1 MVTTTPEPRPAAAP
15 SRSRRVIAIS
25 LAVIAALVAAFFL
38 FANLFAEWLWY
49 SQLGFES
56 VLVTQWVARVV
67 MFVVG
72 FLGMAIPVWGV
83 IQLAYR
89 LRPVYA
95 RLSSQL
101 DRYQEVVE
109 PLRRLAMWGIPIFFG
124 FFAGFAASAQWETT
138 WLWFNGVATA
148 VTDPQFGLDTG
159 FYLFALPFYSAVAGF
174 VSATLLICLLMTAVV
189 AYLYGSVRI
198 GQRELRI
205 SKAARIQLAV
215 IAGLYLL
222 VQAASIW
229 LDRYLT
235 LVEPGDRITG
245 PGYTGVN
252 AVIPGQTIL
261 AIVAVLIAI
270 LFFVTAVIGRWRYPL
285 IGTALL
291 VVSALVVGIGYP
303 WVVNTFQVQPNQFT
317 LEAEYYQR
325 NVDATR
331 EAYGVADLEKTEFTA
346 ETDAEAGQ
354 LRQDADTTASV
365 RIMDPTIVS
374 PTIRQLEQYRSYYQF
389 QDPLDVDRY
398 QIDGESQDTVV
409 SVRELALD
417 QLGAAATWQNTTV
430 VYTHGY
436 GMVAAKGNE
445 RTVDGFPVF
454 LERGIP
460 VSGDLTD
467 GQPYEPRIYFGE
479 NTPEYSIVGAPE
491 GTEPVELDYPRGEDG
506 ANETKTTFTGDGG
519 PRIGNIF
526 LQLIYALKFQSEQIL
541 FSDFVNED
549 SQILYDRH
557 PRDRVQKAAPYLEL
571 DSDPYPSVVDD
582 RIVWII
588 DGYTTSATYPYSSI
602 VSLDQAIADSNNT
615 APRFAIDNINYIR
628 NSVKATVDAYDG
640 SVTLYAWDEEDPML
654 QAWQNVYPT
663 TIKSIDDMSADL
675 ISHVRYPTDLF
686 KVQRAVLG
694 IYHVD
699 DAQSFYQRDN
709 AWQTPDDPQNAS
721 RLQPPYYLTMKMPGQ
736 DQATFSMF
744 TTFIPQATGEQTRN
758 VLLGYLAVDS
768 DAGDQPG
775 QVAEDYGK
783 LRMLEID
790 ADTTVPGPGQVQN
803 TFDSDPQVSSAIN
816 ILSQGQSDVLN
827 GNLLTLPVGGG
838 LLYVQPVYVQSSG
851 DTRLPVLQR
860 VLVSFGNEIAFEDTL
875 DEALDALFGGDSGA
889 SAGDGDVTPTEDPD
903 VDVVVP
909 GEPGEVDGPTLDE
922 FDSAL
927 QDAQEAML
935 ERDEALQSG
944 DWTAY
949 GEADQRLTD
958 AIETLLELESGAEGG
973 SADTD
978 AETGTD
984 TEG

>member
-1 MVTTTPEPRPAAAP
+1 MVTTTSEPRPAAP
-15 SRSRRVIAIS
+15 SRSRRVIAIT

-38 FANLFAEWLWY
+38 FANLFADWLWY
-49 SQLGFES
+49 SQLGYES
-56 VLVTQWVARVV
+56 VLVTQWLARAI

-72 FLGMAIPVWGV
+72 FLGMAVPVWGV

-109 PLRRLAMWGIPIFFG
+109 PLRRLAMWGIPVFFG

-138 WLWFNGVATA
+138 WLWFNGVATS
-148 VTDPQFGLDTG
+148 VSDPQFGLDTG
-159 FYLFALPFYSAVAGF
+159 FYLFALPFYSALVGF

-189 AYLYGSVRI
+189 AYLYGSVRV

-215 IAGLYLL
+215 LAGLYLL

-235 LVEPGDRITG
+235 LIEPGDRITG

-261 AIVAVLIAI
+261 AIVAVLIAV

-303 WVVNTFQVQPNQFT
+303 WVVNTFQVQPNQLT
-317 LEAEYYQR
+317 LESEYYQR

-331 EAYGVADLEKTEFTA
+331 EAYGVEGLEQTDFTA

-354 LRQDADTTASV
+354 LRQDAETTASI
-365 RIMDPTIVS
+365 RIMDPAIIS

-398 QIDGESQDTVV
+398 QIDGESQDTIV
-409 SVRELALD
+409 SVRELSLD

-445 RTVDGFPVF
+445 RTADGFPVF

-460 VSGDLTD
+460 VSGDLTGD
-467 GQPYEPRIYFGE
+467 EPYEPRVYFGE

-491 GTEPVELDYPRGEDG
+491 GTAPVELDYPRGEDG

-557 PRDRVQKAAPYLEL
+557 PRDRVQKAAPYLTL
-571 DSDPYPSVVDD
+571 DSDPYPSVVDG

-588 DGYTTSATYPYSSI
+588 DGYTTSASYPYSSI
-602 VSLDQAIADSNNT
+602 VSLDQAIADSTNT

-640 SVTLYAWDEEDPML
+640 SVTLYAWEEEDPVL

-663 TIKSIDDMSADL
+663 TIKSIDEMSGDL
-675 ISHVRYPTDLF
+675 MSHVRYPTDLF

-694 IYHVD
+694 IYHVE

-721 RLQPPYYLTMKMPGQ
+721 RLQPPYYLTMQMPGQ
-736 DQATFSMF
+736 DEASFSMF
-744 TTFIPQATGEQTRN
+744 TTFIPQATGAQTRN

-768 DAGDQPG
+768 DAGDESG
-775 QVAEDYGK
+775 VKREDYGK
-783 LRMLEID
+783 LRMLVID

-803 TFDSDPQVSSAIN
+803 TFDSDPQVSSQIN

-851 DTRLPVLQR
+851 DTQLPVLQKI
-860 VLVSFGNEIAFEDTL
+860 LVSFGNEIAFEDTL

-889 SAGDGDVTPTEDPD
+889 SAGDGDVTPTEPDEGTDETDTGDPGT
-903 VDVVVP
+903 
-909 GEPGEVDGPTLDE
+909 GEPDDAGDPGAALDA
-922 FDSAL
+922 FDAAL
-927 QDAQEAML
+927 QEAQAAML
-935 ERDEALQSG
+935 EREAALQAG

-949 GEADQRLTD
+949 GEADARLTN
-958 AIETLLELESGAEGG
+958 AIETLLELEANAEG
-973 SADTD
+973 
-978 AETGTD
+978 
-984 TEG
+984 